1 MEFQPSSEIFSTA
14 IKSFNKTLVS
24 QLDEIFDENGIHDAE
39 KKALLSEDILLAVGC
54 LLDGVEDVNEEE
66 RIRLVV
72 GARKARVNYYG
83 KKSDCFHEGA
93 DAYVEDFYA

>member
-54 LLDGVEDVNEEE
+54 
-66 RIRLVV
+66 
-72 GARKARVNYYG
+72 
-83 KKSDCFHEGA
+83 H
-93 DAYVEDFYA
+93 VEDFYA